1 MSRHKLG
8 LVADSSLAL
17 LSAPEDLVL
26 ELPKGV
32 TLPEKGKAD
41 VGLVFVKTSKEVA
54 KAVASL
60 RTRVTPEGLLWIA
73 YPKAKKLGTDLH
85 RDVLAHSV
93 SELGLEP
100 VALVALDGTWSA
112 LCVRHDPELRSARV
126 ARGSKLVAPKK
137 AASKKA
143 ASKKAAPKKAASKK
157 AAPKKAAP
165 KKAAP
170 KKAAS
175 KKAAPKKAAPKKAA
189 PKKAAPKKAA
199 PKASKKR

>member
-17 LSAPEDLVL
+17 LFAPEDLVL

-60 RTRVTPEGLLWIA
+60 RTRVTPDGLLWIA

-112 LCVRHDPELRSARV
+112 LCVRHDPDLRSARV
-126 ARGSKLVAPKK
+126 ARGSKLVAPEKPAPEK
-137 AASKKA
+137 P
-143 ASKKAAPKKAASKK
+143 APKKPTSKK
-157 AAPKKAAP
+157 PAPKKPAP
-165 KKAAP
+165 KKPAP
-170 KKAAS
+170 KKP
-175 KKAAPKKAAPKKAA
+175 APKKPAPKKPAPEKPA
-189 PKKAAPKKAA
+189 PKKPAPKKPA
-199 PKASKKR
+199 PKER